1 MAEDNTHKTMTEK
14 LKAKRKPGR
23 PPGTRN
29 KVTAKRAVESCFN
42 TGMSLSQLK
51 QVLDHY
57 IEHADDYGLT
67 VKDIL
72 SYVKTEFDLMKFC
85 YDVLDKD
92 ENNTLS
98 KGQTQDIEGKVGDK
112 VVAFSLKA
120 SN

>member
-1 MAEDNTHKTMTEK
+1 
-14 LKAKRKPGR
+14 
-23 PPGTRN
+23 
-29 KVTAKRAVESCFN
+29 
-42 TGMSLSQLK
+42 MSLSQLK

-92 ENNTLS
+92 ENNTYLKVRLKIL
-98 KGQTQDIEGKVGDK
+98 KGRSGIKWYLL
-112 VVAFSLKA
+112 A
-120 SN
+120 